1 MQTSATNRRLRVLLS
16 AINKGTLIPQPDFQ
30 RRLVWSNKDKLS
42 FIHTVLD
49 GFPFPEIY
57 IAAGEVDSDTGDSS
71 ELLVDGQQRITTLYE
86 YFKAAETLRLDKST
100 KPYKELSDQEKS
112 SFLEY
117 EVVIRDLGHM
127 SIDHIKTV
135 FQKINS
141 TSYGLNAMEI
151 HNSRYNGAFKQ
162 CGEALASDTFFQ
174 EYKIFTAV
182 DIRRMKDV
190 VYSLSLIITVM
201 SGYFDLDKN
210 IEPYLQKYNENFDQ
224 NYEILSN
231 MDKVFHTLLQLDL
244 IETRAFKKNDLFTL
258 IVEIYHFLFEKNH
271 KMDISVTSTNLKNFY
286 AEVER
291 VVSSSNESAK
301 KYHNAVIQGSN
312 SRANRIVRG
321 DIIQKIIEPIPSCI
335 K

>member
-16 AINKGTLIPQPDFQ
+16 ALNKGTLIPQPDFQ

-42 FIHTVLD
+42 FINTVLE

-86 YFKAAETLRLDKST
+86 YFKGADTLKLDKAT
-100 KPYKELSDQEKS
+100 KPYKELSEQEKS
-112 SFLEY
+112 FFLEY

-127 SIDHIKTV
+127 PLDQIKMV
-135 FQKINS
+135 FQRINS

-162 CGEALASDTFFQ
+162 CGEELSFNKFF
-174 EYKIFTAV
+174 EENNIFTAL

-190 VYSLSLIITVM
+190 VYSLSLIVTVI

-210 IEPYLQKYNENFDQ
+210 IESYLKKYNETFDQ
-224 NYEILSN
+224 KDEILSN
-231 MDKVFHTLLQLDL
+231 MNTIFDILRQLEL
-244 IETRAFKKNDLFTL
+244 AETRAFKKNDLFTL
-258 IVEIYHFLFEKNH
+258 IAEIYHFLFEK
-271 KMDISVTSTNLKNFY
+271 KKTIDISATSQNLREFY
-286 AEVER
+286 NEVEQ
-291 VVSSSNESAK
+291 VPLSGNEMARQ
-301 KYHNAVIQGSN
+301 YHNAVLQGSN
-312 SRANRIVRG
+312 SRANRIIRG
-321 DIIQKIIEPIPSCI
+321 DIIQGLLK
-335 K
+335 